1 MQITHAAPD
10 ETWADFVREIEADLE
25 QHRDQGQSPPEL
37 VDASNLM
44 ASVQSFAQAETRVEP
59 WPQARLIEWL
69 SFQTY
74 YEYQAILFISKW
86 LQDTP
91 ETDALVML
99 CQQIEDE
106 GNHFHWLNQHLESL
120 GARLADWQPLPEMVD
135 WVETYYGNLPDT
147 ISRLAAHN
155 LAGESGA
162 CRSFA
167 AIVPHLPPDLQKTMR
182 RIMPDEQFHLRLG
195 RRILSKYCQTQE
207 QRDRARRCALEVAE
221 LEARAIAAFNFKLSG
236 IEA

>member
-1 MQITHAAPD
+1 MTSLLTSDAD
-10 ETWADFVREIEADLE
+10 TWAPFVQSIEAELE
-25 QHRDQGQSPPEL
+25 AHRDL
-37 VDASNLM
+37 ALLKDA
-44 ASVQSFAQAETRVEP
+44 ADQAFATSANTCQPWSRERVV
-59 WPQARLIEWL
+59 EWL

-86 LQDTP
+86 LQSTP
-91 ETDALVML
+91 ELDAMVLL

-106 GNHFHWLNQHLESL
+106 ANHFHWLNQHLEQM
-120 GARLADWQPLPEMVD
+120 GAKLADWQPLPEIVD

-167 AIVPHLPPDLQKTMR
+167 SIVSFLPEDLQKTIR

-195 RRILSKYCQTQE
+195 RRVLSKYCITDE
-207 QRDRARRCALEVAE
+207 QKARARQCALEVSQ
-221 LEARAIAAFNFKLSG
+221 LETLAIQAFNRKLAA
-236 IEA
+236 IDA